1 MKLKQ
6 LYNEIKL
13 VPSNRILL
21 RRAEEED
28 FYFFEIPDSRETL
41 GVHPEELRINKIEF
55 SEFYTNLN
63 NLSKFLD
70 SKNIKYER
78 IYYNN
83 GIGVL
88 EDIEIIRINAK
99 YFIVPDKVNEHQEK
113 RYLINYQYYN
123 KLLDISNQY
132 KTKYIKK
139 VLDSIHNNQND
150 MATQRQYDLL
160 KKFADGY
167 GDNDKY
173 PYSTKN

>member
-6 LYNEIKL
+6 ILSEIKL
-13 VPSNRILL
+13 IPQNRILL
-21 RRAEEED
+21 KKD
-28 FYFFEIPDSRETL
+28 DDDYYFDIENRLYPVWS
-41 GVHPEELRINKIEF
+41 EELIRGTVVFDELESPTLSNFLNMKKIPYEKLPQNHDHKI
-55 SEFYTNLN
+55 SI
-63 NLSKFLD
+63 
-70 SKNIKYER
+70 IK
-78 IYYNN
+78 I
-83 GIGVL
+83 
-88 EDIEIIRINAK
+88 DAK
-99 YFIVPDKVNEHQEK
+99 YFITPDKINEHQEK